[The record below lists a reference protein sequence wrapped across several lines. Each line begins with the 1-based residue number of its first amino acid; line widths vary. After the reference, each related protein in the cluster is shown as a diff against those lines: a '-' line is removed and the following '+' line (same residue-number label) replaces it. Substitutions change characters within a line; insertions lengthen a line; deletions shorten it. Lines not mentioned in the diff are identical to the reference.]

1 MMTIQKPK
9 RMWQKKKDYMRKK
22 TIRGLRRKGKRILQS
37 FDIGTD
43 DGQQMIY
50 QDGDQYF
57 AGPNINAATTKV
69 IPYIQRIPNDKSTW
83 DFIDDSGK

>member
-9 RMWQKKKDYMRKK
+9 RMWQKKKDYMRKR

-57 AGPNINAATTKV
+57 AGPNINAATTNLHG
-69 IPYIQRIPNDKSTW
+69 ILLMIQASYIRQNTLMIN
-83 DFIDDSGK
+83 